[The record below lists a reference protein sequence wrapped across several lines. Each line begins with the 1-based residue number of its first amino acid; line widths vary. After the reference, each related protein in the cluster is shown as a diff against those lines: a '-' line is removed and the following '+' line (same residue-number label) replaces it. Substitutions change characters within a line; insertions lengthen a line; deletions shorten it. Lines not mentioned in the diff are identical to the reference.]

1 MKSQGSVNVGRAKSG
16 AMLGVTVAA
25 FALLAAACGS
35 SGTKTSTAPP
45 AASPTTT
52 ATTASTA
59 TTTAQASV
67 ASATSS
73 KLGAVLV
80 DAKGMTLYTFD
91 PENAGGIKCTTGC
104 VDNWP
109 PDLLPSGTTTPTP
122 GAGVTVSLATI
133 TRPDGTVQVTAGGH
147 PLYTFAA
154 DKAPGDTNGDG
165 VGGKWHAARP
175 TAAAAPAASAPANVT
190 TTTAYKY

>member
-1 MKSQGSVNVGRAKSG
+1 MKSQGSVTVGRAKGG

-25 FALLAAACGS
+25 LALLAAACGS
-35 SGTKTSTAPP
+35 SGTKSSTAQPAASSTSTA
-45 AASPTTT
+45 TT
-52 ATTASTA
+52 ATTA
-59 TTTAQASV
+59 AQATV
-67 ASATSS
+67 ASASSS

-80 DAKGMTLYTFD
+80 DTKGMTLYTFD
-91 PENAGGIKCTTGC
+91 PENGGGIKCTTGC

-122 GAGVTVSLATI
+122 GAGVTISLATI